1 MRTPL
6 RCDTRLRR
14 FGAFASAFPFLVAP
28 APSSVRDGS
37 AVSVE
42 GELDTLD
49 FLPSAITDSMFLGS
63 DANARSGRCFQPAP
77 AGLGIS
83 YVVNAAHECP
93 NYFELTGD
101 ESKSPSV
108 DSEATREA
116 VSPPKY
122 MRLDWV
128 VRPLQR
134 TRGRLAPASAHLV
147 ARARVRVVAMVQD
160 ETSQS
165 ILETLP
171 AAVEFVTSAVRR
183 GGRVLVHCHRG
194 RSRSASVVVA
204 ALMQLKSWDLDT
216 ALRHVRACRP
226 VAQPN
231 DGFMAQLRAVDKSVA

>member
-1 MRTPL
+1 
-6 RCDTRLRR
+6 
-14 FGAFASAFPFLVAP
+14 
-28 APSSVRDGS
+28 
-37 AVSVE
+37 
-42 GELDTLD
+42 
-49 FLPSAITDSMFLGS
+49 MFLGS

-83 YVVNAAHECP
+83 HVVNAAHECP

-128 VRPLQR
+128 
-134 TRGRLAPASAHLV
+134 
-147 ARARVRVVAMVQD
+147 D

-194 RSRSASVVVA
+194 RSRSASV
-204 ALMQLKSWDLDT
+204 
-216 ALRHVRACRP
+216 
-226 VAQPN
+226 
-231 DGFMAQLRAVDKSVA
+231 